1 MRMMKKTAILL
12 LLTAFFFGCG
22 DNGKKSGD
30 ARPKVEKRTILKIN
44 GVEIDNSEL
53 LDYAYFTVLEMD
65 PLTVENQEVKD
76 RIVRNFIIHRLLLDE
91 AKKRGLD
98 IGDERSAKIA
108 GYIDKMEEGR
118 AAEND
123 DNATDEIL
131 KNRLKKQMIENVLVQ
146 NLLTQV
152 ADTNVIVTDEELKAY
167 YGSNKDRFTGKR
179 TANVFMILTIE
190 EESAKQA
197 MGELKKG
204 VPFAEVAEQYSI
216 SDEKKNGG
224 NLGWI
229 SMDDYPEV
237 FAEAFRL
244 RAGETSGIIKSEYGF
259 HIFRTV
265 AYRNGENRKFEQ
277 VKSDI
282 YARLYSQKQ
291 EESVRNFIDEIYG
304 KAEII
309 NVAPAAFEPLTA
321 GSGAGN

>member
-1 MRMMKKTAILL
+1 
-12 LLTAFFFGCG
+12 
-22 DNGKKSGD
+22 
-30 ARPKVEKRTILKIN
+30 
-44 GVEIDNSEL
+44 
-53 LDYAYFTVLEMD
+53 MD

-118 AAEND
+118 AAENG
-123 DNATDEIL
+123 DNETDEVL
-131 KNRLKKQMIENVLVQ
+131 KNRLKKQMVENVLVQ
-146 NLLTQV
+146 KMLTQV
-152 ADTNVIVTDEELKAY
+152 ADTNVQVTDDELKAY
-167 YGSNKDRFTGKR
+167 YEENKTRFNGKR

-190 EESAKQA
+190 EEKAKEA
-197 MGELKKG
+197 MAQLKKG
-204 VPFAEVAEQYSI
+204 VPFAEVAEEYSI

-237 FAEAFRL
+237 FAEAFKL

-265 AYRNGENRKFEQ
+265 AYRDGENKRFDQ
-277 VKSDI
+277 VKSEI

-309 NVAPAAFEPLTA
+309 NVAPASFEPLTA

>member
-1 MRMMKKTAILL
+1 MKKTVILL
-12 LLTAFFFGCG
+12 ILTAFLFGCG
-22 DNGKKSGD
+22 DNGKKTSAD
-30 ARPKVEKRTILKIN
+30 KRPKAEKRTILKIN
-44 GVEIDNSEL
+44 GAEIDNSEL

-65 PLTVENQEVKD
+65 PLTVENQDVKD

-118 AAEND
+118 AAENG
-123 DNATDEIL
+123 DNETDEVL
-131 KNRLKKQMIENVLVQ
+131 KNRLKKQMVENVLVQ
-146 NLLTQV
+146 KMLTQV
-152 ADTNVIVTDEELKAY
+152 ADTNVQVTDDELKAY
-167 YGSNKDRFTGKR
+167 YEENKTRFNGKR

-190 EESAKQA
+190 EEKAKEA
-197 MGELKKG
+197 MAQLKKG
-204 VPFAEVAEQYSI
+204 VPFAEVAEEYSI

-237 FAEAFRL
+237 FAEAFKL
-244 RAGETSGIIKSEYGF
+244 RAVETSGIIKSEYGF

-265 AYRNGENRKFEQ
+265 AYRDGENKRFDQ
-277 VKSDI
+277 VKSEI

-309 NVAPAAFEPLTA
+309 NVAPASFEPLTA

>member
-1 MRMMKKTAILL
+1 MKKTAILL
-12 LLTAFFFGCG
+12 ILTAFLFGCG
-22 DNGKKSGD
+22 DNGKKTSAD
-30 ARPKVEKRTILKIN
+30 KRPKAEKRTILKIN
-44 GVEIDNSEL
+44 GAEIDNSEL

-65 PLTVENQEVKD
+65 PLTVENQDVKD

-118 AAEND
+118 AAENG
-123 DNATDEIL
+123 DNETDEAL
-131 KNRLKKQMIENVLVQ
+131 KNRLKKQMVENVLVQ
-146 NLLTQV
+146 KMLTQV
-152 ADTNVIVTDEELKAY
+152 ADTNVQVTDDELKAY
-167 YGSNKDRFTGKR
+167 YEENKTRFNGKR

-190 EESAKQA
+190 EEKAKEA
-197 MGELKKG
+197 MAQLKKG
-204 VPFAEVAEQYSI
+204 VPFAEVAEEYSI

-237 FAEAFRL
+237 FAEAFKL

-265 AYRNGENRKFEQ
+265 AYRDGENKRFDQ
-277 VKSDI
+277 VKSEI

-309 NVAPAAFEPLTA
+309 NVAPASFEPLTA

>member
-1 MRMMKKTAILL
+1 MKKTAILL
-12 LLTAFFFGCG
+12 ILTAFLFGCG
-22 DNGKKSGD
+22 DNGKKTSAD
-30 ARPKVEKRTILKIN
+30 KRPKAEKRTILKIN
-44 GVEIDNSEL
+44 GAEIDNSEL

-65 PLTVENQEVKD
+65 PLTVENQDVKD

-118 AAEND
+118 AAENG
-123 DNATDEIL
+123 DNETDEVL
-131 KNRLKKQMIENVLVQ
+131 KNRLKKQMVENVLVQ
-146 NLLTQV
+146 KMLTQV
-152 ADTNVIVTDEELKAY
+152 ADTNVQVTDDELKAY
-167 YGSNKDRFTGKR
+167 YDENKTRFNGKR

-190 EESAKQA
+190 EEKAKEA
-197 MGELKKG
+197 MAQLKKG
-204 VPFAEVAEQYSI
+204 VPFAEVAEEYSI

-265 AYRNGENRKFEQ
+265 AYRDGENKRFDQ
-277 VKSDI
+277 VKSEI

-309 NVAPAAFEPLTA
+309 NVAPASFEPLTA

>member
-1 MRMMKKTAILL
+1 MMKKTAILL
-12 LLTAFFFGCG
+12 ILTAFLFGCG
-22 DNGKKSGD
+22 DNGKKTSAD
-30 ARPKVEKRTILKIN
+30 KRPKAEKRTILKIN
-44 GVEIDNSEL
+44 GAEIDNSEL

-65 PLTVENQEVKD
+65 PLTVENQDVKD

-118 AAEND
+118 AAENG
-123 DNATDEIL
+123 DNETDEVL
-131 KNRLKKQMIENVLVQ
+131 KNRLKKQMVENVLVQ
-146 NLLTQV
+146 KMLTQV
-152 ADTNVIVTDEELKAY
+152 ADTNVQVTDDELKAY
-167 YGSNKDRFTGKR
+167 YEENKTRFNGKR

-190 EESAKQA
+190 EEKAKEA
-197 MGELKKG
+197 MAQLKKG
-204 VPFAEVAEQYSI
+204 VPFAEVAEEYSI

-265 AYRNGENRKFEQ
+265 AYRDGENKRFDQ
-277 VKSDI
+277 VKSEI

-309 NVAPAAFEPLTA
+309 NVAPASFEPLTA

>member
-1 MRMMKKTAILL
+1 MKKTAILL
-12 LLTAFFFGCG
+12 ILTAFLFGCG
-22 DNGKKSGD
+22 DNGKKTSAD
-30 ARPKVEKRTILKIN
+30 KRPKAEKRTILKIN
-44 GVEIDNSEL
+44 GAEIDNSEL

-65 PLTVENQEVKD
+65 PLTVENQDVKD

-118 AAEND
+118 AAENG
-123 DNATDEIL
+123 DNETDEVL
-131 KNRLKKQMIENVLVQ
+131 KNRLKKQMVENVLVQ
-146 NLLTQV
+146 KMLTQV
-152 ADTNVIVTDEELKAY
+152 ADTNVQVTDAELKAY
-167 YGSNKDRFTGKR
+167 YDENKARFNGKR

-190 EESAKQA
+190 EEKAKEA
-197 MGELKKG
+197 MAQLKKG
-204 VPFAEVAEQYSI
+204 VPFAEVAEEYSI

-237 FAEAFRL
+237 FAEAFKL

-265 AYRNGENRKFEQ
+265 AYRDGENKRFDQ
-277 VKSDI
+277 VKSEI

-309 NVAPAAFEPLTA
+309 NVAPASFEPLTA

>member
-1 MRMMKKTAILL
+1 MKKTAILL
-12 LLTAFFFGCG
+12 ILTAFLFGCG
-22 DNGKKSGD
+22 DNGKKTSAD
-30 ARPKVEKRTILKIN
+30 KRPKAEKRTILKIN
-44 GVEIDNSEL
+44 GTEIDNSEL

-65 PLTVENQEVKD
+65 PLTVENQDVKD

-118 AAEND
+118 AAENG
-123 DNATDEIL
+123 DNETDEVL
-131 KNRLKKQMIENVLVQ
+131 KNRLKKQMVENVLVQ
-146 NLLTQV
+146 KMLTQV
-152 ADTNVIVTDEELKAY
+152 ADTNVQVTDADLKAY
-167 YGSNKDRFTGKR
+167 YDENKARFNGKR

-190 EESAKQA
+190 EEKAKEA
-197 MGELKKG
+197 MAQLKKG
-204 VPFAEVAEQYSI
+204 VPFAEVAEEYSI

-237 FAEAFRL
+237 FAEAFKL

-265 AYRNGENRKFEQ
+265 AYRDGENKRFDQ
-277 VKSDI
+277 VKSEI

-309 NVAPAAFEPLTA
+309 NVAPASFEPLTA

>member
-1 MRMMKKTAILL
+1 MMKKTAIFI
-12 LLTAFFFGCG
+12 LLTAFLFGCG
-22 DNGKKSGD
+22 ESGKKNADS
-30 ARPKVEKRTILKIN
+30 ARPKAEKRTILKIN
-44 GVEIDNSEL
+44 GTEIDNSEI
-53 LDYAYFTVLEMD
+53 LDYAYFTIQEMD
-65 PLTVENQEVKD
+65 PLTVENQEVKE

-91 AKKRGLD
+91 AKRRGLD

-118 AAEND
+118 AAENG
-123 DNATDEIL
+123 DNETDEVL
-131 KNRLKKQMIENVLVQ
+131 KNRLKKQMVENVLVQ
-146 NLLTQV
+146 KLLTQI
-152 ADTNVIVTDEELKAY
+152 ADTGVNVTDEELKAY
-167 YGSNKDRFTGKR
+167 YDENKSRFSGKR
-179 TANVFMILTIE
+179 TANVFMILALDE
-190 EESAKQA
+190 EKAGEA

-229 SMDDYPEV
+229 SAEDYPEV

-259 HIFRTV
+259 HIFKTV
-265 AYRNGENRKFEQ
+265 AYKNSETRKFEQ
-277 VKSDI
+277 VKSEI

-291 EESVRNFIDEIYG
+291 EESVRNFIDEIYS

-309 NVAPAAFEPLTA
+309 NVAPASFEPLTA

>member
-1 MRMMKKTAILL
+1 MKKTAILL
-12 LLTAFFFGCG
+12 ILTAFLFGCG
-22 DNGKKSGD
+22 DNGKKTSAD
-30 ARPKVEKRTILKIN
+30 KRPKAEKRTILKIN
-44 GVEIDNSEL
+44 GAEIDNSEL

-65 PLTVENQEVKD
+65 PLTVENQDVKD

-118 AAEND
+118 AAENG
-123 DNATDEIL
+123 DNETDEVL
-131 KNRLKKQMIENVLVQ
+131 KNRLKKQMVENVLVQ
-146 NLLTQV
+146 KMLTQV
-152 ADTNVIVTDEELKAY
+152 ADTNVQVTDDELKAY
-167 YGSNKDRFTGKR
+167 YEENKTRFNGKR

-190 EESAKQA
+190 EEKAKEA
-197 MGELKKG
+197 MAQLKKG
-204 VPFAEVAEQYSI
+204 VPFAEVAEEYSI

-237 FAEAFRL
+237 FAEAFKL

-265 AYRNGENRKFEQ
+265 AYRDGENKRFDQ
-277 VKSDI
+277 VKSEI

-309 NVAPAAFEPLTA
+309 NVAPASFEPLTA

>member
-1 MRMMKKTAILL
+1 MMKKTAILL
-12 LLTAFFFGCG
+12 ILTAFLFGCG
-22 DNGKKSGD
+22 DNGKKTSAD
-30 ARPKVEKRTILKIN
+30 KRPKAEKRTILKIN
-44 GVEIDNSEL
+44 GAEIDNSEL

-65 PLTVENQEVKD
+65 PLTVENQDVKD

-118 AAEND
+118 AAENG
-123 DNATDEIL
+123 DNETDEVL
-131 KNRLKKQMIENVLVQ
+131 KNRLKKQMVENVLVQ
-146 NLLTQV
+146 KMLTQV
-152 ADTNVIVTDEELKAY
+152 ADTNVQVTDDELKAY
-167 YGSNKDRFTGKR
+167 YEENKTRFNGKR

-190 EESAKQA
+190 EEKAKEA
-197 MGELKKG
+197 MAQLKKG
-204 VPFAEVAEQYSI
+204 VPFAEVAEEYSI

-237 FAEAFRL
+237 FAEAFKL

-265 AYRNGENRKFEQ
+265 AYRDGENKRFDQ
-277 VKSDI
+277 VKSEI

-309 NVAPAAFEPLTA
+309 NVAPASFEPLTA

>member
-1 MRMMKKTAILL
+1 MKKTAILL
-12 LLTAFFFGCG
+12 ILTAFLFGCG
-22 DNGKKSGD
+22 DNGKKTSAD
-30 ARPKVEKRTILKIN
+30 KRPKAEKRTILKIN
-44 GVEIDNSEL
+44 GAEIDNSEL

-65 PLTVENQEVKD
+65 PLTVENQDVKD

-118 AAEND
+118 AAENG
-123 DNATDEIL
+123 DNETDEVL
-131 KNRLKKQMIENVLVQ
+131 KNRLKKQMVENVLVQ
-146 NLLTQV
+146 KMLTQV
-152 ADTNVIVTDEELKAY
+152 ADTNVQVTDDELKAY
-167 YGSNKDRFTGKR
+167 YEENKTRFNGKR

-190 EESAKQA
+190 EEKAKEA
-197 MGELKKG
+197 MAQLKKG
-204 VPFAEVAEQYSI
+204 VPFAEVAEEYSI

-265 AYRNGENRKFEQ
+265 AYRDGENKRFDQ
-277 VKSDI
+277 VKSEI

-309 NVAPAAFEPLTA
+309 NVAPASFEPLTA

>member
-1 MRMMKKTAILL
+1 MMKKTAILL
-12 LLTAFFFGCG
+12 ILTAFLFGCG
-22 DNGKKSGD
+22 DNGKKTSAD
-30 ARPKVEKRTILKIN
+30 KRPKAEKRTILKIN
-44 GVEIDNSEL
+44 GAEIDNSEL

-118 AAEND
+118 AAENG
-123 DNATDEIL
+123 DNETDEVL
-131 KNRLKKQMIENVLVQ
+131 KNRLKKQMVENVLVQ
-146 NLLTQV
+146 KMLTQV
-152 ADTNVIVTDEELKAY
+152 ADTNVQVTDDELKAY
-167 YGSNKDRFTGKR
+167 YEENKTRFNGKR

-190 EESAKQA
+190 EEKAKEA
-197 MGELKKG
+197 MAQLKKG
-204 VPFAEVAEQYSI
+204 VPFAEVAEEYSI

-237 FAEAFRL
+237 FAEAFKL

-265 AYRNGENRKFEQ
+265 AYRDGENKRFDQ
-277 VKSDI
+277 VKSEI

-309 NVAPAAFEPLTA
+309 NVAPASFEPLTA

>member
-1 MRMMKKTAILL
+1 MKKTAILL
-12 LLTAFFFGCG
+12 ILTAFLFGCG
-22 DNGKKSGD
+22 DNGKKTSAD
-30 ARPKVEKRTILKIN
+30 KRPKAEKRTILKIN
-44 GVEIDNSEL
+44 GAEIDNSEL

-118 AAEND
+118 AAENG
-123 DNATDEIL
+123 DNETDEVL
-131 KNRLKKQMIENVLVQ
+131 KNRLKKQMVENVLVQ
-146 NLLTQV
+146 KMLTQV
-152 ADTNVIVTDEELKAY
+152 ADTNVQVTDDELKAY
-167 YGSNKDRFTGKR
+167 YEENKTRFNGKR

-190 EESAKQA
+190 EEKAKEA
-197 MGELKKG
+197 MAQLKKG
-204 VPFAEVAEQYSI
+204 VPFAEVAEEYSI

-237 FAEAFRL
+237 FAEAFKL

-265 AYRNGENRKFEQ
+265 AYRDGENKRFDQ
-277 VKSDI
+277 VKSEI

-309 NVAPAAFEPLTA
+309 NVAPASFEPLTA